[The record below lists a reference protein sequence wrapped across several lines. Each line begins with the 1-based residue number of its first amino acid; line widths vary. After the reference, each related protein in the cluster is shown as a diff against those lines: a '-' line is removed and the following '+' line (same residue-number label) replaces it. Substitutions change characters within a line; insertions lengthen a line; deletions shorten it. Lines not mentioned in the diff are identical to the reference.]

1 MTAESKSA
9 LVIDDSQTMRKF
21 VVQALEERGFE
32 VTTATSGFEALK
44 ILAQDRAFNVIVTD
58 VNMPT
63 INGLEVVRSVRKN
76 PSRASTPI
84 IIISTDGAEKDRERG
99 MNLGANAYVTKPFT
113 PEALLEVV
121 EREMAKAGSGA
132 SS

>member
-1 MTAESKSA
+1 
-9 LVIDDSQTMRKF
+9 MRKF